1 MITITDF
8 SAAGLYSY
16 FVPKSHN
23 RVVSKDL
30 VELTLTNPK
39 GEREEGYIN
48 KYILAE
54 FIRHDL
60 KNNTELSK
68 QPVALE

>member
-16 FVPKSHN
+16 FIPKSNN
-23 RVVSKDL
+23 RAVSKDL

-48 KYILAE
+48 KYIMAE
-54 FIRHDL
+54 FIRHDMQS
-60 KNNTELSK
+60 NAELSTHS
-68 QPVALE
+68 VAME